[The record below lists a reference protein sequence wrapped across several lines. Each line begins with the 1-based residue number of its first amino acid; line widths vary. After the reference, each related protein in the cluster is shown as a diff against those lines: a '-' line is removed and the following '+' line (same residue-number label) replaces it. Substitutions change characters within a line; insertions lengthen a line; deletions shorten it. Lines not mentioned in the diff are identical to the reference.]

1 MESDPVPLFILAAA
15 LITVGFAIAAEASLT
30 AVSRSD
36 LRRLGDEGN
45 RRAKTAEGLL
55 RDAGRFLA
63 TTLLLKTAGLVAGGG
78 AIVWLM
84 PGALGA
90 EPLLLTLLVAW
101 VLLTVLQSA
110 GRGWVLDRRLD
121 IALAVAPVMRVTV
134 VTLWPLTALLQAV
147 DLQRGEEPTDDV
159 ETILASDDELR
170 RLMAV
175 EHEEPIE
182 ENEKRM
188 IASILE
194 MDETVAREVMVPRM
208 DIVAMDVET
217 TLWEALATINEAG
230 HSRIPVY
237 EDTID
242 RIVGLLY
249 AKDLLKCFQD
259 NNGDVPIATLLRP
272 ATFVPVSKKV
282 NDLLRAMQRDRVHIA
297 MVVDEYGGIAGLVT
311 IEDILEEIVGE
322 IQDEYDQEEE
332 TYVQALGANSYL
344 FNARL
349 DVYSLAKLLDASL
362 PDEDAD
368 TLGGL
373 IYSVLGHVP
382 EAGEAVEVSGWRFT
396 VVSLD
401 GRRIEEVRAEAVQ
414 TNDGHGPKD
423 AEEST
428 PVEQEDAAHD
438 SARDDPAN
446 PSLLNYSASD

>member
-1 MESDPVPLFILAAA
+1 M
-15 LITVGFAIAAEASLT
+15 
-30 AVSRSD
+30 
-36 LRRLGDEGN
+36 
-45 RRAKTAEGLL
+45 
-55 RDAGRFLA
+55 
-63 TTLLLKTAGLVAGGG
+63 
-78 AIVWLM
+78 
-84 PGALGA
+84 
-90 EPLLLTLLVAW
+90 
-101 VLLTVLQSA
+101 
-110 GRGWVLDRRLD
+110 
-121 IALAVAPVMRVTV
+121 
-134 VTLWPLTALLQAV
+134 TALLRAV
-147 DLQRGEEPTDDV
+147 DRQARGEEPANAV
-159 ETILASDDELR
+159 ETILASDDELWR
-170 RLMAV
+170 MMTV

-182 ENEKRM
+182 ESEKRM

-208 DIVAMDVET
+208 DVVAIDVET
-217 TLWEALATINEAG
+217 TLQQALDIIIAAG

-242 RIVGLLY
+242 RIVGMLY
-249 AKDLLKCFQD
+249 AKDLLKCFRE
-259 NNGDVPIATLLRP
+259 NNGDAPIATLLRT

-332 TYVQALGANSYL
+332 AYVQALGPHRYL

-349 DVYSLAKLLDASL
+349 DVYSLAKLLDTPL

-382 EAGEAVEVSGWRFT
+382 EVGEAVEVNGWQFT

-401 GRRIEEVRAEAVQ
+401 GRRIEEVRAEAVEPRDPQ
-414 TNDGHGPKD
+414 DTRDVSSETDVSAHD
-423 AEEST
+423 
-428 PVEQEDAAHD
+428 DAA
-438 SARDDPAN
+438 N
-446 PSLLNYSASD
+446 PPLLNYSGSD

>member
-15 LITVGFAIAAEASLT
+15 LISVGFAIAAEASLT
-30 AVSRSD
+30 TVSRSD
-36 LRRLGDEGN
+36 LRRLSDEGN
-45 RRAKTAEGLL
+45 GRAKVAEGLL
-55 RDAGRFLA
+55 REPGRFLA
-63 TTLLLKTAGLVAGGG
+63 TTLLLKTVGLVAAGG
-78 AIVWLM
+78 AVVRLLPITLT
-84 PGALGA
+84 A
-90 EPLLLTLLVAW
+90 EPLVLTLVAAW
-101 VLLTVLQSA
+101 VLLALLQAA
-110 GRGWVLDRRLD
+110 GRSWVQDRRLD
-121 IALAVAPVMRVTV
+121 IALAIAPMMRVGV
-134 VTLWPLTALLQAV
+134 VTLWPLTALLQTV
-147 DLQRGEEPTDDV
+147 DRQARGEEQADDV
-159 ETILASDDELR
+159 ATLLASDDELR
-170 RLMAV
+170 RLMTV

-217 TLWEALATINEAG
+217 TLQEALGVIIEAG

-259 NNGDVPIATLLRP
+259 NNGDAPIATLLRP

-282 NDLLRAMQRDRVHIA
+282 NDLLRAMQKDRVHIA

-332 TYVQALGANSYL
+332 TYVQSLGANSYL

-349 DVYSLAKLLDASL
+349 DVYSLAKLLDTPL

-382 EAGEAVEVSGWRFT
+382 EAGEAVVVNGWRFT

-414 TNDGHGPKD
+414 ANDGHGPKD
-423 AEEST
+423 VDEST
-428 PVEQEDAAHD
+428 HDAAHD